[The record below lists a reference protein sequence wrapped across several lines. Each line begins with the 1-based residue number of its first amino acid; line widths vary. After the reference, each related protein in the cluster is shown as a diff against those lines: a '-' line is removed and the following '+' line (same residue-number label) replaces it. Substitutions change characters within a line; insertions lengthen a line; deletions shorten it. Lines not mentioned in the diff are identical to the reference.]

1 MSRVRY
7 YINRTII
14 TAGLIFVT
22 ITALFFLFRLMPGS
36 FTDQLAQT
44 GASQDSIE
52 ALEERWGL
60 NDPLHIQ
67 YITFLQNLIQGD
79 LGTSF
84 RLGEPVSSLVG
95 PRILNSFILV
105 APAIVAGYIVGSI
118 IGASMGIHKGELSD
132 RFGSIGLI
140 VIGTLP
146 EFVLGII
153 LLVVFSNVLGIFPS
167 GGMISS
173 SFRAEN
179 PGAGLL
185 TMIQTGDF
193 WLHYTLP
200 FLTIA
205 LRYTFSPSLIMR
217 TSIIEVAGQGFTYY
231 NRMKGLPRSN
241 RFKHLARHASLPVIT
256 GFPASMTRALG
267 GVVIVEL
274 VFNWPGIG
282 NLLIQSVLFQDYP
295 VIQAVF
301 ILIAV
306 WVILGN
312 YLVDILYTVIDPRIS
327 LG

>member
-1 MSRVRY
+1 VQ
-7 YINRTII
+7 YIN
-14 TAGLIFVT
+14 
-22 ITALFFLFRLMPGS
+22 
-36 FTDQLAQT
+36 
-44 GASQDSIE
+44 
-52 ALEERWGL
+52 
-60 NDPLHIQ
+60 
-67 YITFLQNLIQGD
+67 FLQNLTEGE

-84 RLGEPVSSLVG
+84 RLGTPVAALVG

-105 APAIVAGYIVGSI
+105 APAIVTGYLAGSL
-118 IGASMGIHKGELSD
+118 IGAVMGIKKDELFDQTS
-132 RFGSIGLI
+132 SIGLI

-146 EFVLGII
+146 EFVLGIG
-153 LLVVFSNVLGIFPS
+153 LLAIFSQGLGIFPS
-167 GGMISS
+167 TGMISS
-173 SFRAEN
+173 SFRAAN
-179 PGAGLL
+179 PNAGLAA
-185 TMIQTGDF
+185 MIMSKDF
-193 WLHYTLP
+193 WMHYTLP

-231 NRMKGLPRSN
+231 NRMKGLRKSN
-241 RFKHLARHASLPVIT
+241 RFKHLMRHASLPVIT

-282 NLLIQSVLFQDYP
+282 NLLIRSVLAQDYP

-312 YLVDILYTVIDPRIS
+312 YLVDILYTIIDPRIS

>member
-7 YINRTII
+7 YIKRTII
-14 TAGLIFVT
+14 TAGLIFLT
-22 ITALFFLFRLMPGS
+22 ITALFFMFRLMPGS
-36 FTDQLAQT
+36 FTDQLAQF
-44 GASQDSIE
+44 GASQDSID

-60 NDPLHIQ
+60 NDPLHVQ
-67 YITFLQNLIQGD
+67 YITFLQNLVQGD

-84 RLGEPVSSLVG
+84 RLGEPVAPLVG
-95 PRILNSFILV
+95 SRILNSFILV

-118 IGASMGIHKGELSD
+118 IGAHMGIHKGELSD

-153 LLVVFSNVLGIFPS
+153 LLAVFSSILGIFPS

-173 SFRAEN
+173 SFRNEY

-185 TMIQTGDF
+185 TMMQTGDF

-231 NRMKGLPRSN
+231 NRMKGLPKNN

-282 NLLIQSVLFQDYP
+282 SLLIDSVLAQDYP

-301 ILIAV
+301 ILIAI

-312 YLVDILYTVIDPRIS
+312 YLVDIIYTVIDPRVS